1 MKKIVIAAGAA
12 ALAATLT
19 ACATPNSAP
28 APTVTVTK
36 DAPAPAPAPEPDIDE
51 PSMSDD
57 EMFLFL
63 LRGEDPTFNT
73 IPDSTLTDLGRTTC
87 EALDAGMTLEMYAAI
102 AANSGITRSEAAT
115 IAAAS
120 IVVYCP
126 WHEGIAG

>member
-1 MKKIVIAAGAA
+1 MKKIIIALGAA
-12 ALAATLT
+12 TAIATLAACSTP
-19 ACATPNSAP
+19 ATAP

-36 DAPAPAPAPEPDIDE
+36 DAPAPAPAPDIDE

-63 LRGEDPTFNT
+63 LRGEDPTFNSV
-73 IPDSTLTDLGRTTC
+73 PDSTLTDLGRTTC
-87 EALDAGMTLEMYAAI
+87 EALDAGMTLEMYAAV
-102 AANSGITRSEAAT
+102 AANSGITRQEAAT